1 MNLCRLGVKSGP
13 AGFGRRNAFF
23 TCLDGVFREVE
34 LRGELAPLW
43 PRDVVLLDELLLEP
57 PDLLARERRA
67 ISTDVVDVVVA
78 VATAVLLQW

>member
-1 MNLCRLGVKSGP
+1 MICGRRSGP
-13 AGFGRRNAFF
+13 TGFDRRN
-23 TCLDGVFREVE
+23 TRLDGVFRQVE
-34 LRGELAPLW
+34 LCGELAPLG

-78 VATAVLLQW
+78 VATAILLQW